1 MRVKSGLRPEPTT
14 AMTNTATAFDARA
27 FLKSVTHKPG
37 VYRML
42 DASGGVLYVGKARN
56 LKQRLTSY
64 FRSQAVTPHTAK
76 TQAMVA
82 HIQGIE
88 VTVTHTE
95 TEALI
100 LESTLIKAL
109 KPRYNILLRD
119 DKSYPYIFLSDK
131 QDYPRLA
138 LHRGARR
145 TAGRYFGPYP
155 GALAARESL
164 HLLQKLFQ
172 VRQCEDSFYRN
183 RSRPCLQHQIKR
195 CTGPCVGL
203 ISKEDYAED
212 VRHTTMFLEGKNHEV
227 ISELATRMEA
237 AATQREFEQAAHY
250 RDQIAHLKQVQEHQY
265 VSGEKGDLDVIA
277 ALVRNGVG
285 CVEVFFI
292 RAGRA
297 LGNKA
302 FFPRLPAGATAAELL
317 AAFLP
322 QYYLA
327 GEAST
332 GDAPQTIPGGIIT
345 LPAVEDA
352 DLLQQALSARS
363 GRRVTLSS
371 RVRGERARWLQ
382 LALTNAE
389 QALAQ
394 QLASKGH
401 LNARFEALRTALQ
414 LKQTPQRIECFDISH
429 TQGEATVASCV
440 VFDGQGPLKSAY
452 RRFNIE
458 GITPG
463 DDYAAMQ
470 QALLR
475 RYTRLAQGEGTPPD
489 ILFIDGGKGQLAEAV
504 NVLKELQITDVTVVG
519 VAKGEGRKPGLESLL
534 LPNRR
539 TPLRLAPDAPAL
551 HLIQQLR
558 DEAHR
563 FAITGHRQQR
573 GKART
578 TSALEG
584 IPGIGPRRRRVL
596 LSQFGGLQGLA
607 RAGVDDLSHVP
618 GISKQLAQKI
628 YDVFH

>member
-1 MRVKSGLRPEPTT
+1 
-14 AMTNTATAFDARA
+14 MTNTATPFDARA
-27 FLKSVTHKPG
+27 FLKSVTGRPG

-42 DASGGVLYVGKARN
+42 DAAGTVLYVGKARN
-56 LKQRLTSY
+56 LKKRLASY
-64 FRSQAVTPHTAK
+64 FRSQAATPHAAK
-76 TQAMVA
+76 THALVA
-82 HIQGIE
+82 QVYGIE

-100 LESTLIKAL
+100 LESTLIKEL

-119 DKSYPYIFLSDK
+119 DKSYPYIFLSDRHE
-131 QDYPRLA
+131 YPRLT
-138 LHRGARR
+138 LHRGTRR
-145 TAGRYFGPYP
+145 APGRYFGPYP
-155 GALAARESL
+155 SAFAARESL

-183 RSRPCLQHQIKR
+183 RSRPCLQHQIQR

-203 ISKEDYAED
+203 VSKQRYAED
-212 VRHTTMFLEGKNHEV
+212 VRHTTMFLEGKNREV
-227 ISELATRMEA
+227 IAELAARMEA
-237 AATQREFEQAAHY
+237 AAAQTNFENAAHY

-277 ALVRNGVG
+277 ALVQNGVG
-285 CVEVFFI
+285 CVELFFI

-302 FFPRLPAGATAAELL
+302 FFPRLPPGATAGELL

-327 GEAST
+327 GQARADD
-332 GDAPQTIPGGIIT
+332 GQQVIPSGIIT

-352 DLLQQALSARS
+352 DLLEHAMSTRS
-363 GRRVTLSS
+363 GRRVTVSS

-389 QALAQ
+389 HALAQ

-401 LNARFEALRTALQ
+401 MSARFEALRTALQ

-475 RYTRLAQGEGTPPD
+475 RYTRLTQGDGTLPD
-489 ILFIDGGKGQLAEAV
+489 ILFIDGGRGQVAEALS
-504 NVLKELQITDVTVVG
+504 VLKELQITEVTVVG
-519 VAKGEGRKPGLESLL
+519 VAKGKGRKTGLESLVL
-534 LPNRR
+534 ANRR
-539 TPLRLAPDAPAL
+539 TPLRLQPEAPAL

-563 FAITGHRQQR
+563 FALTGHRKQR
-573 GKART
+573 GRART
-578 TSALEG
+578 TSALEE

-596 LSQFGGLQGLA
+596 LSQFGGLQGVA
-607 RAGVDDLSHVP
+607 RAGVDDLSRVP